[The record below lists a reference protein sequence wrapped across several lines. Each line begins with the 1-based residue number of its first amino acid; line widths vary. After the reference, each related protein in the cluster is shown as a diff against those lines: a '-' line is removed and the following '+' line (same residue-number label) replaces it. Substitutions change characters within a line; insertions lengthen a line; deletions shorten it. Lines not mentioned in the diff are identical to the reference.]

1 MANETVNTFNPLT
14 TALILGAALGP
25 LAALSLGSKYAD
37 EETLERAR
45 AGLANAKPT
54 DLYAHY
60 DSTRNPSAMADK
72 TIAEITEGAGIFREL
87 QAAIKAAGAEA
98 MLSGQTPITVLAPSS
113 EAFAKLSPEQKE
125 ALMRDKEASS
135 KFVAAHIVPGI
146 LSTTELMQKRSVSTL
161 SGQSLPVS
169 TPGLL
174 KIGDAKVAK
183 TIAAEN
189 GIVHVIDSVLL

>member
-1 MANETVNTFNPLT
+1 MAKDTVNTFNPLT
-14 TALILGAALGP
+14 TVLMLGAALGP

-45 AGLANAKPT
+45 AGLVNAKPS

-60 DSTRNPSAMADK
+60 DSTRDPSAVADK
-72 TIAEITEGAGIFREL
+72 TIAEITAGAGIFREL

-113 EAFAKLSPEQKE
+113 EAFAKLAPEQKA

-135 KFVAAHIVPGI
+135 QFVASHIVPGVV
-146 LSTTELMQKRSVSTL
+146 STTELMQKQSISTL

-169 TPGLL
+169 MPGQLQ
-174 KIGDAKVAK
+174 IGDAKVAK